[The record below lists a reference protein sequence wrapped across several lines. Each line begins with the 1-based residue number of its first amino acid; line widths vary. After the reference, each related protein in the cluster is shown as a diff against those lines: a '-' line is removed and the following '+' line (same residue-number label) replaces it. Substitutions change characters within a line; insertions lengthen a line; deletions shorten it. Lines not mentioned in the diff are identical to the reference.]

1 MLEERLATFDMNLA
15 VVFWLVY
22 RERSVTQAATKLNV
36 GQPAVRNSLARLRIL
51 FDDPLF
57 LRHGN
62 GANPTP
68 KAEQLAARIGPAMQ
82 AIGAALVSYMV

>member
-1 MLEERLATFDMNLA
+1 MLDERLAAFDMNLA
-15 VVFWLVY
+15 VLFWLVY

-36 GQPAVRNSLARLRIL
+36 GQPAVSNSLARLRIL

-62 GANPTP
+62 GVNPTP
-68 KAEQLAARIGPAMQ
+68 KAEQIAAQIGPAMH
-82 AIGAALVSYMV
+82 AIGVALGSYMV